1 MASPYENSF
10 HKIVRADDLAL
21 DRLQVYRAAGTTVV
35 LRRVAE
41 GITAID
47 GSSFIDEGALDS
59 RARLQQIIDGV
70 GGHDGSSDWSAL
82 VMRSGLPVKVDDGD
96 VWVCIE
102 GCES

>member
-1 MASPYENSF
+1 MSSPYENSF

-35 LRRVAE
+35 LRRVAD

-47 GSSFIDEGALDS
+47 GSSFVDHGEPDPH
-59 RARLQQIIDGV
+59 ARLQQMIESA
-70 GGHDGSSDWSAL
+70 GGHESGDWSTL
-82 VMRSGLPVKVDDGD
+82 VAQSGLAVKVEDGD